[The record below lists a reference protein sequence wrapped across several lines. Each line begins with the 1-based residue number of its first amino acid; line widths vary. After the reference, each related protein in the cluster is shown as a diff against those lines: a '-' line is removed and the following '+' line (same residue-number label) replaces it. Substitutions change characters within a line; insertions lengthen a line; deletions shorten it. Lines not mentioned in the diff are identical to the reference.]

1 MAGELR
7 GQKLYFLNLR
17 AGLDFFMTQPV
28 SRSGICLDRN
38 RMRFGSCMRPLISVT
53 PSPVFWGYLIRV
65 MGFHIEV
72 PGTAIAFEDRIGDH
86 WD

>member
-1 MAGELR
+1 MLYRLSSGNSSR
-7 GQKLYFLNLR
+7 GSV
-17 AGLDFFMTQPV
+17 GLVDGKGIPRPGAV
-28 SRSGICLDRN
+28 CASGHD
-38 RMRFGSCMRPLISVT
+38 MRPRISVT

>member
-1 MAGELR
+1 MLQRLSSGNS
-7 GQKLYFLNLR
+7 FR
-17 AGLDFFMTQPV
+17 ASVGFVDGKGIPRPETV
-28 SRSGICLDRN
+28 CASGHDMHPR
-38 RMRFGSCMRPLISVT
+38 ISVT

>member
-1 MAGELR
+1 
-7 GQKLYFLNLR
+7 
-17 AGLDFFMTQPV
+17 MTQPV
-28 SRSGICLDRN
+28 SRSAICLDRN
-38 RMRFGSCMRPLISVT
+38 RMRFKLWYV
-53 PSPVFWGYLIRV
+53 SPDFRTVARVLGYLIRV